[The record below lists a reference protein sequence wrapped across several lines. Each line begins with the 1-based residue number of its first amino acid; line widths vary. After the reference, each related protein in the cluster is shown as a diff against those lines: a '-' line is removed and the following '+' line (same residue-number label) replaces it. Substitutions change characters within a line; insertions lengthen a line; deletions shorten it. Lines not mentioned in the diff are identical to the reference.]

1 MSSTSDAAGESV
13 VTEPAHTTSY
23 DEIPYESRPFPQT
36 YPIRLATVA
45 TLFGLTPPPVDR
57 CRVLELG
64 CAGGGNLIPMADAL
78 SESRFVGIDYSSRQV
93 GEGHAKIA
101 AAGLKNVEI
110 LHKSILDVDADF
122 GEFDYVLCHGVF
134 SWVSREVQEKILEV
148 CRRHLSPDGVAYVSY
163 NTYPGWRMR
172 GMIRDMMLFHVGR
185 FKDNV
190 RRIQQARALLKFLS
204 ESAASDKDAY
214 AILLKS
220 ELQMLSQQAD
230 SYLFH
235 EHLESVNEPLY
246 FHQFVERAAAHG
258 LVYLGESEVSTM
270 WSGNFGEKVQQT
282 LKGVESD
289 VVQAEQYMDFLRN
302 RLFRQTLLCHA
313 GKKIDRRLH
322 LPNLTAFYVATN
334 LAPDGADSLASDAST
349 VTFRSSR
356 GTVSTSSPLL
366 KAALAHLHEQ
376 WPQSVRID
384 ELAEVAT
391 RRLERESASP
401 VTVPGAGARFLS
413 EHLIRFYLK
422 NLVELAVRPFDF
434 IVTVGERPQASL
446 FVRRQAESGHL
457 VTNRR
462 HESWRVDEFCRQ
474 LLRRLDG
481 SHDQTALCD
490 TLLKAAAEGQ
500 LTIRRRDG
508 QEVLDAGE
516 QRSLVTDGV
525 RTGLESLA
533 RGALLV
539 A

>member
-1 MSSTSDAAGESV
+1 MPSTPGVMTNDP
-13 VTEPAHTTSY
+13 TPTTSY

-36 YPIRLATVA
+36 HPIRLATVA

-57 CRVLELG
+57 FRVLELG

-78 SESRFVGIDYSSRQV
+78 PESRFVGIDYSSRQV
-93 GEGHAKIA
+93 AEGQGKIA
-101 AAGLKNVEI
+101 AAGLKNVEL
-110 LHKSILDVDADF
+110 LHKSIMDTDAGF

-134 SWVSREVQEKILEV
+134 SWVPREVQEKILEM
-148 CRRHLSPDGVAYVSY
+148 CRQHLSPDGVAYVSY

-172 GMIRDMMLFHVGR
+172 GMIRDMMLFHVDR

-190 RRIQQARALLKFLS
+190 KRIQQARALLKFLS
-204 ESAASDKDAY
+204 DSATSQKDAY

-220 ELQMLSQQAD
+220 ELEILSNQAD

-246 FHQFVERAAAHG
+246 FYQFVQRAAAHG

-289 VVQAEQYMDFLRN
+289 VVQAEQYMDFVRN
-302 RLFRQTLLCHA
+302 RMFRQTLLCHA
-313 GKKIDRRLH
+313 GKKIDRTLQ
-322 LPNLTAFYVATN
+322 PAKLTVLYVAAN
-334 LAPDGADSLASDAST
+334 VAPTANDIVLSDTST
-349 VTFRSSR
+349 VAFRSSR
-356 GTVSTSSPLL
+356 GTISTSSPLL
-366 KAALAHLHEQ
+366 KAALAHLREQ

-384 ELAEVAT
+384 QLAEVAI
-391 RRLERESASP
+391 RRLQQESAPP
-401 VTVPGAGARFLS
+401 VTVPPDAAGFLA
-413 EHLIRFYLK
+413 EHVGRFYLQS
-422 NLVELAVRPFDF
+422 LVECSVRPFDF
-434 IVTVGERPQASL
+434 VITASDRPQASL

-462 HESWRVDEFCRQ
+462 HEPWRVDEFCRQ
-474 LLRRLDG
+474 LLLRLDG
-481 SHDQTALCD
+481 SHDHAALRD
-490 TLLKAAAEGQ
+490 TLLKAVAEGQ
-500 LTIRRRDG
+500 LTIRRPDG
-508 QEVLDAGE
+508 QEILDAEE
-516 QRSLVTDGV
+516 QSRLVTEGV
-525 RTGLESLA
+525 RTGLENLA